1 MSKILALF
9 PLLDLT
15 SLIGTKD
22 FSVLDLR
29 SVNPVIDPEDISVEN
44 ISAYLE
50 DALHRDAY
58 EIIVIDFD
66 PEVLRHLSQEVKDN
80 LIAVIPASSTPAR
93 IYLNTVLR
101 HSNLSQATVT
111 HFLQD
116 YPKFLRAAQEL
127 REDFLWIEL
136 HGIKE
141 ILHVPGLYN
150 RNISFAKELQ
160 NQRNGYRYVERKP
173 TKKQRRL
180 SEGREFQKLV
190 SMSWANMQSL
200 K

>member
-1 MSKILALF
+1 MTKIVALF

-29 SVNPVIDPEDISVEN
+29 SVNPVVDPEDISVEN

-50 DALHRDAY
+50 YAMHRDAY

-66 PEVLRHLSQEVKDN
+66 PDVLRHLSQEVQDN
-80 LIAVIPASSTPAR
+80 LIIVAPASSTPAR

-101 HSNLSQATVT
+101 HSTLSQATVT

-116 YPKFLRAAQEL
+116 YPKFLRAAMEL
-127 REDFLWIEL
+127 SQDFLWIEL

-160 NQRNGYRYVERKP
+160 NQRKGYRYVEHRP

-180 SEGREFQKLV
+180 SEGRELRDRV
-190 SMSWANMQSL
+190 SVTWDVMQSL